1 MNLGNG
7 STKYGLPQIIPIQS
21 GGYYPCIND
30 LVLTNENNFSFNY
43 EIGNTITTKDQ
54 YIIGA
59 RHNITMKAGTS
70 VNLLPGTEIKLGAN
84 YHAFIAPCGNESK
97 SKKINQN
104 NQRGMV
110 LDLDMEER
118 KSLNNQID
126 IHPNP
131 ASTFVN
137 INSGN
142 EKITSWQLFDISGKS
157 VLNGTSNQVNVQG
170 LPKAMYLLKINI
182 NNKIT
187 TKKVIVK

>member
-1 MNLGNG
+1 
-7 STKYGLPQIIPIQS
+7 
-21 GGYYPCIND
+21 
-30 LVLTNENNFSFNY
+30 
-43 EIGNTITTKDQ
+43 
-54 YIIGA
+54 
-59 RHNITMKAGTS
+59 MKAGTS

-84 YHAFIAPCGNESK
+84 YYAFIAPCGNESR

-157 VLNGTSNQVNVQG
+157 VLNGTSTQVNVQG
-170 LPKAMYLLKINI
+170 LPKAVYMLKINVT
-182 NNKIT
+182 NKIT